1 MLKKEIIWREILVQA
16 RVNKKTKFTQQELA
30 QKFNFSLSTVFNALK
45 VPRQNHSLKVTGRF
59 FILENYQKLLYLWA
73 TEHSL
78 KREIISEGIA
88 KKEIKELEAEVPAE
102 AVFGLYSAY
111 KFIYQETPADYD
123 HLYLYLDSKDF
134 KKITQRL
141 NILFTTNSPNVF
153 LLAKDPWLLD
163 YGKVMPPEQIF
174 VDIWNSGEWYAK
186 DFLKSLEEKL
196 NF

>member
-1 MLKKEIIWREILVQA
+1 MFKKEIIWREILVQA

-111 KFIYQETPADYD
+111 KFIYQDASADYD